1 MDRSAAWDATL
12 RIVFGLFIIGVGNAV
27 GGFLASLTGIA
38 GLALYLLVA
47 VPTFVYGMFYVVI
60 GAGMVVEAGT
70 ERALSKAD
78 LTVEVAEADGGDEDG
93 NEHGEHGDEHGERDE
108 NENERRDSD
117 RGDGSEQ
124 TEDD

>member
-27 GGFLASLTGIA
+27 GGFLAGTTGIA

-60 GAGMVVEAGT
+60 GAGMVVEAAT
-70 ERALSKAD
+70 ERALEAAE
-78 LTVEVAEADGGDEDG
+78 LTVEVSDGDDGGEG
-93 NEHGEHGDEHGERDE
+93 
-108 NENERRDSD
+108 RDSGGD
-117 RGDGSEQ
+117 RGDDGGEGRDSGGDRGDD
-124 TEDD
+124 TESSARD